1 MRHLLK
7 HMFAVQ
13 VVILMIFCAHICTAA
28 AAAVT
33 VPINGNFMAN
43 ATAAPATVELTRE
56 MHKSNK
62 NETMATPNAFYLKLD
77 TSAEKSLQNSPVIL
91 REVEESHDASNGTTH
106 SNEQT

>member
-13 VVILMIFCAHICTAA
+13 VVILMIFCARICTAA
-28 AAAVT
+28 AI

-43 ATAAPATVELTRE
+43 ATADPAAVELTRE

-62 NETMATPNAFYLKLD
+62 NETMATPNAFHLELD
-77 TSAEKSLQNSPVIL
+77 ASMEKSLRNSPVIL
-91 REVEESHDASNGTTH
+91 RRAEDSHDASNGTTNG
-106 SNEQT
+106 NEQT